1 MQKNPDVLFV
11 QAMDKEHPEL
21 ALLAVYLYEEKR
33 NEKVVPG
40 RPSYKAFLDLNVNGP
55 EKYESHPELK
65 QAIDQMESTY
75 YFYH

>member
-1 MQKNPDVLFV
+1 MQKNPDVLAI
-11 QAMDKEHPEL
+11 QDMHKEHPEY

-40 RPSYKAFLDLNVNGP
+40 RPSYKAFLDLNVFGP
-55 EKYESHPELK
+55 EKYESDPELK
-65 QAIDQMESTY
+65 PAVDEKESIY

>member
-1 MQKNPDVLFV
+1 MQKNPDVLSA
-11 QAMDKEHPEL
+11 QAMHKEHPEF

-33 NEKVVPG
+33 KEKVVPG

-65 QAIDQMESTY
+65 QAIDQTESIY

>member
-33 NEKVVPG
+33 KEKVVPG

-55 EKYESHPELK
+55 EFYESCPQLK
-65 QAIDQMESTY
+65 QVIDIMESISS
-75 YFYH
+75 FYH